1 MFSEIEAGLTV
12 LALMLAFTVPKLD
25 SRWFEALERAF
36 GRLAERRGLSV
47 LVVGLT
53 ALVLLAFL

>member
-12 LALMLAFTVPKLD
+12 LALMLAFTVPKLG
-25 SRWFEALERAF
+25 SRWFEALE
-36 GRLAERRGLSV
+36 RGLSV